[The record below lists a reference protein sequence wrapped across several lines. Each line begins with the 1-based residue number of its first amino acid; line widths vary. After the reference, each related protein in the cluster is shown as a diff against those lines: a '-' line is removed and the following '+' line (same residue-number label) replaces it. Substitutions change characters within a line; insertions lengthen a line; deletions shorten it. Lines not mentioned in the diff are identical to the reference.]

1 MNMSNAFGF
10 KAYYNPNISPTDNS
24 IWGVVSITANETTQ
38 QAQDTVIS
46 LICDVS
52 GSMQG
57 NKFNSMIDTVEDL
70 LQTAPEG
77 VMFHIVVFDNTAS
90 EVLPITLIQP
100 GMNRDSLIDSW
111 RKAMKRVHVFGGT
124 SMSTGIHKAVEAHSA
139 IPGNVARYGIFLS
152 DGNNTEPEGELA
164 AAVKKAADIQM
175 HLCAYGFG
183 SDWNPEQLTL
193 MAQITQGWTPKAV
206 PDPSSLQQEFNAL
219 VTRMSKT
226 VASDVVLQLW
236 TPTGARILSLSQA
249 YPDWVRNEAAPMDDG
264 HTWVVPVPPMS
275 SKDHR
280 DFIVHIELANVG
292 ARVVACKPSII
303 YASGNQRIEEKGD
316 QSTWMILQQTNDDA
330 LYNQVNPV
338 VAGYL
343 GQGQLAAS
351 TRAMTEALA
360 AGDQAAAE
368 RHRTEA
374 LEIAQAVGNRS
385 MTEVLEAAGAGSEIA
400 RKTAALGTSTVSL
413 TEEE

>member
-1 MNMSNAFGF
+1 MSNAFSF
-10 KAYYNPNISPTDNS
+10 KVYYNPNISPTANS
-24 IWGVVSITANETTQ
+24 FWGVVSITANEATQ
-38 QAQDTVIS
+38 QAQDTAIS

-70 LQTAPEG
+70 LENAPDG
-77 VMFHIVVFDNTAS
+77 IMLNVIVFDNSGT
-90 EVLPITLIQP
+90 EVLPMTLLQP
-100 GMNRDSLIDSW
+100 GMNRGSLIDSW

-124 SMSTGIHKAVEAHSA
+124 SMSTGIREAIA
-139 IPGNVARYGIFLS
+139 AQQNIPGSVSRYGIFLS
-152 DGNNTEPEGELA
+152 DGNNTEPEGQLA
-164 AAVKKAADIQM
+164 VAVKEAADMQM
-175 HLCAYGFG
+175 HLCAYGYG

-193 MAQITQGWTPKAV
+193 MAQITQGWMPKAV
-206 PDPSSLQQEFNAL
+206 PNPSDLRQEFGAL
-219 VTRMSKT
+219 VARMSKT

-236 TPTGARILSLSQA
+236 TPAGAKILSLSQA

-275 SKDHR
+275 TKDHR

-292 ARVVACKPSII
+292 ARVVACKPAVV
-303 YASGNQRIEEKGD
+303 YAAGSQRVEEKGD
-316 QSTWMILQQTNDDA
+316 QSTWMILQQTNDSA
-330 LYNQVNPV
+330 LHNQVNPV

-360 AGDQAAAE
+360 AGDQASAE

-374 LEIAQAVGNRS
+374 LEIAQTVGNRA
-385 MTEVLEAAGAGSEIA
+385 MTEVLEAAGTGSEIA

>member
-1 MNMSNAFGF
+1 M
-10 KAYYNPNISPTDNS
+10 
-24 IWGVVSITANETTQ
+24 
-38 QAQDTVIS
+38 
-46 LICDVS
+46 
-52 GSMQG
+52 
-57 NKFNSMIDTVEDL
+57 
-70 LQTAPEG
+70 
-77 VMFHIVVFDNTAS
+77 
-90 EVLPITLIQP
+90 TLIQP
-100 GMNRDSLIDSW
+100 GMNRASLIDNW

-124 SMSTGIHKAVEAHSA
+124 SMSTGIVEALSAHQA
-139 IPGNVARYGIFLS
+139 IPGSVARYGIFLS
-152 DGNNTEPEGELA
+152 DGNNTEPEGQLA
-164 AAVKKAADIQM
+164 AAVKQAADMQM
-175 HLCAYGFG
+175 HLCAYGYG

-193 MAQITQGWTPKAV
+193 MAQITQGWMPKAV
-206 PDPSSLQQEFNAL
+206 PNPDDLQQEFSAL

-226 VASDVVLQLW
+226 VASDVALQLW
-236 TPTGARILSLSQA
+236 TPTDAKILSLSQA
-249 YPDWVRNEAAPMDDG
+249 YPDWVRNEAAPMEDG

-280 DFIVHIELANVG
+280 DFIVHVELANVG
-292 ARVVACKPSII
+292 ARVVACKPSIV

-316 QSTWMILQQTNDDA
+316 QSTWMILQQTNDGT

-360 AGDQAAAE
+360 AGDQKAAE

-385 MTEVLEAAGAGSEIA
+385 MTEVLEAAGTGSEIA
-400 RKTAALGTSTVSL
+400 RKTAALGTATVSL